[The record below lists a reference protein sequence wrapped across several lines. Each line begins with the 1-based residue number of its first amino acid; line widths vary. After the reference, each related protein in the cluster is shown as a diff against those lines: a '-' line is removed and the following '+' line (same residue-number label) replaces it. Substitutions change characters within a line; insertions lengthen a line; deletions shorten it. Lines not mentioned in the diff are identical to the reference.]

1 MLFKLYRLL
10 YKVTGNRRWVLKCV
24 DIINQQVW
32 DEVEQFHKEVEDET
46 N

>member
-24 DIINQQVW
+24 DIINQHTW
-32 DEVEQFHKEVEDET
+32 DEVEQFRKEVKDET

>member
-24 DIINQQVW
+24 DIINQQAW
-32 DEVEQFHKEVEDET
+32 DEVEQFRKEVEDET